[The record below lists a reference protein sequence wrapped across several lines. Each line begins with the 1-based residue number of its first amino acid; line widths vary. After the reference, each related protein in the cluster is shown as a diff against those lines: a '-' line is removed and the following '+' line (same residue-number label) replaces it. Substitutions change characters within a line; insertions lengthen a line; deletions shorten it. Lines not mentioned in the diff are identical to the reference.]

1 MGYFLAIYNPYYQ
14 RVPGKIYFGKVS
26 YGYTRSKKLNIRI
39 LS

>member
-1 MGYFLAIYNPYYQ
+1 MKYFLVTHDPYHQ